1 MADLVCNQR
10 CTPGVWVDL
19 ATTKAAGPTG
29 QPARLGR
36 DPYRTEQLARTSVAR
51 EAPTAA
57 GRGMKNPQH
66 GNHEGGARGR
76 GGSGRRPWR

>member
-29 QPARLGR
+29 QPAEGSPIGQSSSRGHRRLAWHPQQQ
-36 DPYRTEQLARTSVAR
+36 D
-51 EAPTAA
+51 EA
-57 GRGMKNPQH
+57 
-66 GNHEGGARGR
+66 
-76 GGSGRRPWR
+76 